1 MMSLKQERNMSC
13 DAFDSFLLKSFISDK
28 NNNLNNE
35 MEYIFN
41 QQNFIDTSHG
51 SLVSISEIL
60 IFLVDIKYLVL
71 IL

>member
-13 DAFDSFLLKSFISDK
+13 DAFDSFLLKSLISDK

-41 QQNFIDTSHG
+41 QQNFIETSHG
-51 SLVSISEIL
+51 SLVSIS
-60 IFLVDIKYLVL
+60 DIKYLVL